1 MLDVFGHNR
10 QQRGLEIAATS
21 KIVRKGGAWL
31 VPSQSGKGRYT
42 VIPHAEA
49 PHCTCPDHQDGGHK
63 CKHLFAVEFVLRR
76 EQNADGSTTITETVR
91 TVQQTV
97 RKVYPQNWRA
107 YNAAQ
112 THEKEK
118 FLELLRDLCSGVAEP
133 PQPKC
138 GRPRLPIQDALFS
151 VCYKIYSTV
160 SGRRFMTDLREAQVK
175 GYIAKTPHFNSIFN
189 ALENPALTPILKA
202 LITESSLPL
211 KSVEVDFAC
220 DSSGFTTSRFVRWFD
235 HKYGAVRQQHEWV
248 KVHLMCGVRTNIVTA
263 VEIKDK
269 DASDTKLL
277 PALVDTTAENFTLRE
292 VSADKGYGSLK
303 NYKAIQ
309 YHGATP
315 YIAFKSI
322 HTGRG
327 GGLWQRMFH
336 YFQFN
341 REDFEQHYHKRSNV
355 ESTFSMIKA
364 KFRDH
369 VRSKTDTAMVNEVLC
384 KILCHNICCL
394 IQESHELG
402 IDTAFWA
409 EISPAQEPAIN

>member
-1 MLDVFGHNR
+1 MLEGR
-10 QQRGLEIAATS
+10 QQRGLEIAATA
-21 KIVRKGGAWL
+21 KIERKGGAWL

-42 VIPHAEA
+42 VVPDADA
-49 PHCTCPDHQDGGHK
+49 PHCSCPDHAEWGHK
-63 CKHLFAVEFVLRR
+63 CKHLFAVEYVLRR
-76 EQNADGSTTITETVR
+76 ERNADGSTTVTETVTMQK
-91 TVQQTV
+91 TVQ
-97 RKVYPQNWRA
+97 RVYPQNWRA

-118 FLELLRDLCSGVAEP
+118 FQELLRDLCSGIEEA
-133 PQPKC
+133 PQQKC
-138 GRPRLPIQDALFS
+138 GRPRLPIRDALFAAAFK
-151 VCYKIYSTV
+151 VYSTV
-160 SGRRFMTDLREAQVK
+160 SGRRFMSDLREAQAK
-175 GYIAKTPHFNSIFN
+175 GFISKTPHFNSIFN
-189 ALENPALTPILKA
+189 YLENPDLTPILRE

-220 DSSGFTTSRFVRWFD
+220 DSSGFTTSRFHRWYD
-235 HKYGAVRQQHEWV
+235 HKYGMRQQHEWV
-248 KVHLMCGVRTNIVTA
+248 KVHLMCGVRTHIVTA

-277 PALVDTTAENFTLRE
+277 PALVDATAKNFTLNE

-336 YFQFN
+336 YYHFN
-341 REDFEQHYHKRSNV
+341 RDQFLAHYHKRSNV
-355 ESTFSMIKA
+355 ESVFSMIKA

-369 VRSKTDTAMVNEVLC
+369 VRSKSDVAMVNEVLC

-394 IQESHELG
+394 IQETHELG
-402 IDTAFWA
+402 IDTVFWA
-409 EISPAQEPAIN
+409 ENRAAQKMALT